1 MDTNSIFGLMD
12 FLIIAAGL
20 YIVYSWYLLMYKGEI
35 KEGVLVSQGWAKK
48 CKDLDGYRKFIGTK
62 LLALAV
68 VAFLSGGVC
77 LYSDYVKPVPASIYL
92 GVTALFFIVLIW
104 FITQTKKAQTQF
116 FYS

>member
-1 MDTNSIFGLMD
+1 MNTNSIFGLMD
-12 FLIIAAGL
+12 ILHIGAGL
-20 YIVYSWYLLMYKGEI
+20 YIVYAWYLLKFRGEI
-35 KEGVLVSQGWAKK
+35 KEGVLVPQGWASR
-48 CKDLDGYRKFIGTK
+48 CKDLDGYRNFIGNK

-104 FITQTKKAQTQF
+104 FITQTKKAQTLF

>member
-1 MDTNSIFGLMD
+1 MNTNSIFGIMD
-12 FLIIAAGL
+12 FLIIGAGI
-20 YIVYSWYLLMYKGEI
+20 YILYSWYLLMYKGEI

-77 LYSDYVKPVPASIYL
+77 LYSDYVKPVPSSIYL